1 MMLAIAMIYDDI
13 NKDISLDK
21 NWPHIKHEVAL
32 WESTENQKR
41 TIFLQIFTLV
51 QMGGG
56 MTKSKVQGTK
66 VADVRGLGLPNNCN
80 EYCCLQSS
88 GLSTNAIK
96 CNIVHTPH
104 FECVCIAFVCNVFA
118 YAFAFQLNVFA
129 FAFVCNVFAFALLL
143 YLNLPTLLQLT
154 SNKSGFN
161 SCGLENLTMCT
172 TLQFNSFELIWGLL
186 IW

>member
-1 MMLAIAMIYDDI
+1 MLAIAMIYDDI

-21 NWPHIKHEVAL
+21 NWPHIRHEVAL
-32 WESTENQKR
+32 WESAKSQKGKKSS
-41 TIFLQIFTLV
+41 FKSLPLV

-129 FAFVCNVFAFALLL
+129 FALLL
-143 YLNLPTLLQLT
+143 YLNLLIAMQRTVLHNHFPHWLQMKVA
-154 SNKSGFN
+154 SIAVG
-161 SCGLENLTMCT
+161 
-172 TLQFNSFELIWGLL
+172 WGTWL
-186 IW
+186 

>member
-21 NWPHIKHEVAL
+21 NWPHIRHEVAL
-32 WESTENQKR
+32 WESAKSQKGKKSSFKSLPLCKWVAAWQNLKCR
-41 TIFLQIFTLV
+41 ERRSQTSEALACQTIAMNIAVCSPVDFLPF
-51 QMGGG
+51 
-56 MTKSKVQGTK
+56 
-66 VADVRGLGLPNNCN
+66 
-80 EYCCLQSS
+80 
-88 GLSTNAIK
+88 
-96 CNIVHTPH
+96 
-104 FECVCIAFVCNVFA
+104 CVCIAFVCNVFA

-143 YLNLPTLLQLT
+143 YLNLLTLLQLT